1 MYLYAAIAALPI
13 LFTIIFMAVFNW
25 PAKRALPF
33 SWLIAC
39 LVAGFVWKMDFLEI
53 SARTISGFLS
63 ALETL
68 FIIFGALLLMNVL
81 KQSGAMAAI
90 NQLFSGITR
99 DARIQAILVGYV
111 FAGFIEGAAG
121 FGTPAALAAPILI
134 SLGFPPLAAAAI
146 CLIYNSTPVCPGPVG
161 VPTLTASSTVQSAV
175 EHLGGNSEA
184 FTLALTKWTCIPHI
198 IGGIFIIMI
207 GICVLTKVFGK
218 NKSFKDALP
227 VFPFCIF
234 TGCVIGVIY
243 ILMAIFAGPELTTM
257 TAFLGALPILVFC
270 IKKGFLMPK
279 DIWTFDGVSE
289 WGESSWMSSQQVA
302 QAKDKQM
309 KPFLAWLPYIVIGA
323 LLVVT
328 RVGFFH
334 LKPILTSEPFII
346 HIDHILGFENISWDF
361 KFLWNPGIFPF
372 ILIAIFTVFLHKMTK
387 EEMKTACRDSVKQ
400 VSGAAIA
407 LLFGV
412 AMVNLYRFTCCP
424 SIGNLVASS
433 EFHGEF
439 TFANSSMLYVMANA
453 LAKIFNGTYF
463 LIAPLIGVLG
473 SFMSGSCTVS
483 NTLFSSLQFETAT
496 LLAMPQVLIVA
507 LQNMG
512 GAIGNMICVNNIVSV
527 CATTGTMGNE
537 GKLMRTNIIPCVI
550 YCAIVAVV
558 VGILIMAG
566 VNPMPELLH

>member
-184 FTLALTKWTCIPHI
+184 FTLSLTKWTCIPHM

-207 GICVLTKVFGK
+207 GVCVLTKVFEK

>member
-184 FTLALTKWTCIPHI
+184 FTLALTKWTCIPHM

-207 GICVLTKVFGK
+207 GVCVLTKVFGK
-218 NKSFKDALP
+218 IKALKMHCR
-227 VFPFCIF
+227 F
-234 TGCVIGVIY
+234 
-243 ILMAIFAGPELTTM
+243 
-257 TAFLGALPILVFC
+257 FLSASLPDV
-270 IKKGFLMPK
+270 
-279 DIWTFDGVSE
+279 
-289 WGESSWMSSQQVA
+289 
-302 QAKDKQM
+302 
-309 KPFLAWLPYIVIGA
+309 
-323 LLVVT
+323 
-328 RVGFFH
+328 
-334 LKPILTSEPFII
+334 
-346 HIDHILGFENISWDF
+346 
-361 KFLWNPGIFPF
+361 
-372 ILIAIFTVFLHKMTK
+372 
-387 EEMKTACRDSVKQ
+387 
-400 VSGAAIA
+400 
-407 LLFGV
+407 
-412 AMVNLYRFTCCP
+412 
-424 SIGNLVASS
+424 
-433 EFHGEF
+433 
-439 TFANSSMLYVMANA
+439 
-453 LAKIFNGTYF
+453 
-463 LIAPLIGVLG
+463 
-473 SFMSGSCTVS
+473 
-483 NTLFSSLQFETAT
+483 
-496 LLAMPQVLIVA
+496 
-507 LQNMG
+507 
-512 GAIGNMICVNNIVSV
+512 
-527 CATTGTMGNE
+527 
-537 GKLMRTNIIPCVI
+537 
-550 YCAIVAVV
+550 
-558 VGILIMAG
+558 
-566 VNPMPELLH
+566 